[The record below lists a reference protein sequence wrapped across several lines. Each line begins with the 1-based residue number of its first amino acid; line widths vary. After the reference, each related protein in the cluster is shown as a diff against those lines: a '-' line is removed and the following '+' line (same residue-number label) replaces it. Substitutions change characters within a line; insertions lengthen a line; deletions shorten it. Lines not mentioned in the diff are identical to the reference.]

1 MASYSWRCRRL
12 AGARVCT
19 NECAASKHLGADRT
33 AGVRD
38 PERERDKRR
47 AAWRFQRYNYIWVEE
62 HRCGVLVILPKK
74 RKAKVPRSH
83 AAARQRLVRVSSRWN
98 AD

>member
-1 MASYSWRCRRL
+1 MASHSRRSCRL

-19 NECAASKHLGADRT
+19 NESAASKHLGADRT

-38 PERERDKRR
+38 PERERDKRC
-47 AAWRFQRYNYIWVEE
+47 AAYRFQRHNYIWMEE
-62 HRCGVLVILPKK
+62 DRCGVLVILPKK

-83 AAARQRLVRVSSRWN
+83 AVARQRLVRVSSRWN